1 MNLFLSRMKIFA
13 IAHNAIN
20 IESGGSSAMSKKKN
34 HKVKTLTDE
43 QYNQYLMA
51 LKDERPT
58 MLVDKDGNLTPQK

>member
-1 MNLFLSRMKIFA
+1 
-13 IAHNAIN
+13 
-20 IESGGSSAMSKKKN
+20 MSKKKN